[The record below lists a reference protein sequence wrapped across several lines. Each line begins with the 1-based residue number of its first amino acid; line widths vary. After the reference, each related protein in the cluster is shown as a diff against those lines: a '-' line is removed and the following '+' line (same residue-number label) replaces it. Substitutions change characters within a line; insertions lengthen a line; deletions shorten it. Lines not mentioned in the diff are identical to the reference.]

1 MNFRATSHIVAS
13 MALALSQI
21 AIGTPGSVRSLLMT
35 AGILTN
41 EQQRPTPKR
50 SSSPSCAG
58 RKRRTRKLH
67 HRQKR

>member
-1 MNFRATSHIVAS
+1 MFHGARNQLVAH
-13 MALALSQI
+13 MALALTQI

-35 AGILTN
+35 AGILN
-41 EQQRPTPKR
+41 QEQTRPTPKR
-50 SSSPSCAG
+50 SSTSSQSA